1 MNFQLQD
8 EDEIDSLIVEEMKG
22 KLNDL
27 KVWPWEDISK
37 EVDYD
42 CFINNTK

>member
-27 KVWPWEDISK
+27 KVRLWEDISK
-37 EVDYD
+37 ELVTIVSLID
-42 CFINNTK
+42 